1 MTIKLQHALV
11 AVSLAAAGCSL
22 LPSVGPDYKQPEIDL
37 PAFTLP
43 DAGAPTTNTT
53 ATGEFEAAAAAA
65 DDRALVTTNDV
76 ANWWLRFDD
85 PVLAELVDS
94 AVSNNVSY
102 LMAQERLKASRWQY
116 LGSYAAYFP
125 HIAASLSAQRTE
137 YGRQTPTMVN
147 TNRKLHRD
155 VFAGGF
161 DATWEID
168 IFGGSRRATEAAAA
182 TVESLDWGVADAWVS
197 LTAEVG
203 ARYIELRT
211 TQKRLEVARTNLVLQ
226 CETYD
231 ILKSRL
237 DSGIGDELAVN
248 QSKYVVDQTRAA
260 IPPLL
265 AQEEQLKNALAVLTG
280 EMPGALHASLEPVA
294 DRDWVLEP
302 GKLAGV
308 PLDRIRARP
317 DVRAA
322 ERAIAAQCAY
332 VGVAEA
338 MWYPKLYI
346 TGALGLQST
355 HPQNLLDRASLY
367 GAIGPAVSWPIF
379 QGGNIYANIKSEEAK
394 MSEKILAYELALEK
408 AYGEVRDAYA
418 RYTQE
423 YHRCQ
428 ALEGAVAAA
437 QDAVAIAKDLYKNG
451 LRDFTAVID
460 AQRSLLALEEALV
473 VSRGTITLNVIALY
487 KSLGGGLIEGSLG
500 PEGLETPDE
509 TEESED

>member
-1 MTIKLQHALV
+1 M
-11 AVSLAAAGCSL
+11 
-22 LPSVGPDYKQPEIDL
+22 
-37 PAFTLP
+37 
-43 DAGAPTTNTT
+43 
-53 ATGEFEAAAAAA
+53 
-65 DDRALVTTNDV
+65 R
-76 ANWWLRFDD
+76 
-85 PVLAELVDS
+85 
-94 AVSNNVSY
+94 
-102 LMAQERLKASRWQY
+102 
-116 LGSYAAYFP
+116 
-125 HIAASLSAQRTE
+125 
-137 YGRQTPTMVN
+137 
-147 TNRKLHRD
+147 
-155 VFAGGF
+155 
-161 DATWEID
+161 
-168 IFGGSRRATEAAAA
+168 
-182 TVESLDWGVADAWVS
+182 
-197 LTAEVG
+197 
-203 ARYIELRT
+203 
-211 TQKRLEVARTNLVLQ
+211 RLE
-226 CETYD
+226 
-231 ILKSRL
+231 
-237 DSGIGDELAVN
+237 
-248 QSKYVVDQTRAA
+248 
-260 IPPLL
+260 P
-265 AQEEQLKNALAVLTG
+265 
-280 EMPGALHASLEPVA
+280 
-294 DRDWVLEP
+294 
-302 GKLAGV
+302 
-308 PLDRIRARP
+308 
-317 DVRAA
+317 

-437 QDAVAIAKDLYKNG
+437 QDAVSIAKDLYKNG

-500 PEGLETPDE
+500 PEGLESPDE
-509 TEESED
+509 TEESEG

>member
-1 MTIKLQHALV
+1 MKIKLQHGIV
-11 AVSLAAAGCSL
+11 AAALAAAGCSL
-22 LPSVGPDYKQPEIDL
+22 LPSVGPDYSQPEIEL
-37 PAFTLP
+37 PAFDLP
-43 DAGAPTTNTT
+43 DAGAPTTNLT
-53 ATGEFEAAAAAA
+53 ATGEYRAA
-65 DDRALVTTNDV
+65 DAEADARALITTNDV
-76 ANWWLRFDD
+76 ASWWLRFDD
-85 PVLAELVDS
+85 PILADLVEC

-102 LMAQERLKASRWQY
+102 LMAQERLTASRWQL
-116 LGSYAAYFP
+116 LGSYAAYYP
-125 HIAASLSAQRTE
+125 HITASLSGQRTE
-137 YGRQTPTMVN
+137 YGRQTPTMVDRG
-147 TNRKLHRD
+147 TKLHRD

-182 TVESLDWGVADAWVS
+182 TVESMDWSVADAWVS
-197 LTAEVG
+197 LTSEVG

-211 TQKRLEVARTNLVLQ
+211 TQRRLEVARTNLVLQ
-226 CETYD
+226 SETYD

-260 IPPLL
+260 IPPLV
-265 AQEEQLKNALAVLTG
+265 AQEEQLKNALAILTG
-280 EMPGALHASLEPVA
+280 GMPGALHAVLEPVS
-294 DRDWVLEP
+294 DRDWLLEP
-302 GKLAGV
+302 GRLEAV

-332 VGVAEA
+332 VGVAES

-355 HPQNLLDRASLY
+355 HPQNLFDRASLY

-379 QGGNIYANIKSEEAK
+379 QGGNIYANIKTEEAK
-394 MSEKILAYELALEK
+394 MAEKILAYELALEK

-418 RYTQE
+418 NYTQE
-423 YHRCQ
+423 YHRYQ

-460 AQRSLLALEEALV
+460 AQRSLLSLEEALV
-473 VSRGTITLNVIALY
+473 VSRGTITLNVITLY
-487 KSLGGGLIEGSLG
+487 KALGGGLL
-500 PEGLETPDE
+500 
-509 TEESED
+509 